1 MGQCASCGKPST
13 STDVDNSKK
22 MKKLKKRNG
31 TIVKKNRAENIEKE
45 IIVDAQSKQNENAE
59 DDQVV
64 NMLEVSGET
73 TNIKA
78 GSPQT
83 QTS

>member
-13 STDVDNSKK
+13 TVDVDNSKK

-45 IIVDAQSKQNENAE
+45 IIVDA
-59 DDQVV
+59 
-64 NMLEVSGET
+64 
-73 TNIKA
+73 
-78 GSPQT
+78 
-83 QTS
+83 